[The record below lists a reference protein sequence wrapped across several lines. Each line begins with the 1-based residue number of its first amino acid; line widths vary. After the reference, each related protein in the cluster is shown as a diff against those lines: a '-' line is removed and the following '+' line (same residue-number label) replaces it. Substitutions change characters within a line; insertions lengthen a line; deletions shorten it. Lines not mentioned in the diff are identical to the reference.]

1 MVIASRFYQFIG
13 EDKSTMPTHLLER
26 DKPVDF
32 LCGAT
37 HETEEKKTADNEAL
51 WAVVGHKWR

>member
-1 MVIASRFYQFIG
+1 
-13 EDKSTMPTHLLER
+13 MPTHLLER